1 MHKFQVGQ
9 SFDLIPSIVR
19 RAAKGTYEI
28 IRLIPDNEDDP
39 QYRVKSAAEP
49 HERVVPDNRHS
60 TVVLDEG
67 RRYNCKIIDISISGA
82 AIELAVR
89 PAMGTPVTLGRMR
102 ARVVRHFQDGVAVEF
117 ASAQEMLTVVQQ
129 NLRIN

>member
-1 MHKFQVGQ
+1 MTIAILGGTGFIG
-9 SFDLIPSIVR
+9 
-19 RAAKGTYEI
+19 RAVAD
-28 IRLIPDNEDDP
+28 R
-39 QYRVKSAAEP
+39 A
-49 HERVVPDNRHS
+49 
-60 TVVLDEG
+60 G
-67 RRYNCKIIDISISGA
+67 RRGLKPIVLARGQHPLDLPSGAIFEAVDRMDRDGLLAALRKHRVDTVIDISLSGA

>member
-9 SFDLIPSIVR
+9 SVDLIPSIVR

-49 HERVVPDNRHS
+49 HERVVPES
-60 TVVLDEG
+60 QL
-67 RRYNCKIIDISISGA
+67 
-82 AIELAVR
+82 ELSYKA
-89 PAMGTPVTLGRMR
+89 
-102 ARVVRHFQDGVAVEF
+102 GVAVLVRGMRST
-117 ASAQEMLTVVQQ
+117 ATTAG
-129 NLRIN
+129 